1 MYRLAL
7 ALILIAGLNSCHK
20 KNSAP
25 DPNAK
30 QFTFES
36 LTSDVSVL
44 KQGDLTNI
52 RAKVDGTGISY
63 SWSASAGDLLGSGNY
78 IAFGAGSCCT
88 GNHTIT
94 CTVSDSHN
102 NSESKSVVINVHQ

>member
-1 MYRLAL
+1 MHKLVLAF
-7 ALILIAGLNSCHK
+7 ILIATLTFCHK
-20 KNSAP
+20 KKNTS

-36 LTSDVSVL
+36 LTSDASVL

-52 RAKVDGTGISY
+52 RAKVDGSDISY
-63 SWSASAGDLLGSGNY
+63 SWSASSGDLLGSGNY

-88 GNHTIT
+88 GDHTIT
-94 CTVSDSHN
+94 CKVSDSHN
-102 NSESKSVVINVHQ
+102 NSESKSVIINVHQ

>member
-7 ALILIAGLNSCHK
+7 AFILIAGLGSCHK
-20 KNSAP
+20 KSNAP

-36 LTSDVSVL
+36 LTSDAGTL

-52 RAKVDGTGISY
+52 RAKVDGSGITY
-63 SWSASAGDLLGSGNY
+63 AWSASAGDLLGSGSY
-78 IAFGAGSCCT
+78 IAFGAATCCT